1 MADSAVIITEGSGVP
16 IDTRTEAGNGNHRQV
31 VVLGDPSVNAG
42 VAPVDA
48 TSGLKVNLGADND
61 VTVTSGT
68 VSLSAGTNTIG
79 SVTVSTATTGG
90 ASIFRSLDLDETE
103 EEVKATAGTLYGGI
117 VMNLS
122 TSILYLKFYNATA
135 ANVTVG
141 TTTPVL
147 TIPIPL
153 ANSGDASGF
162 ILPIPAQ
169 GVAFS
174 TAICVAATTGLAD
187 NSTGAPGTNEVVVNL
202 FYA

>member
-1 MADSAVIITEGSGVP
+1 MADSSIEITLGSGVP
-16 IDTRTEAGNGNHRQV
+16 VDARTESTNGHYRQV
-31 VVLGDPSVNAG
+31 IVLGDPDTNSG

-48 TSGLKVNLGADND
+48 TAGLKVNLGADND
-61 VTVTSGT
+61 VTVT
-68 VSLSAGTNTIG
+68 G
-79 SVTVSTATTGG
+79 SVTVGTSTSGG
-90 ASIFRSLDLDETE
+90 ATIFRSIDLDESE

-117 VMNLS
+117 VMNLA
-122 TSILYLKFYNATA
+122 TSLRYLKFYNATA

-153 ANSGDASGF
+153 AASSDASGF
-162 ILPIPAQ
+162 VLPIPSQ

-187 NSTGAPGTNEVVVNL
+187 NDTGAPGANEVVVNL